1 MEKSNNQKEN
11 VIPGDELA
19 VIEEYESGKG
29 THIID
34 GQIRASIFG
43 KPKSMKIS
51 GYILDINEDDKKVD
65 LQLYESVQGTTI
77 LEGLKLGKD
86 VNLNDLMKGVV
97 CEFKLNELKA
107 KLSKK
112 TVDYLAEQGI
122 NLKEIIQYEVTEIIV
137 TDENI

>member
-1 MEKSNNQKEN
+1 MAKKKDEVPEDVNKE
-11 VIPGDELA
+11 L
-19 VIEEYESGKG
+19 ESPK
-29 THIID
+29 
-34 GQIRASIFG
+34 FG

-77 LEGLKLGKD
+77 LEGLNLGKD

-112 TVDYLAEQGI
+112 TVDYLAEEGI
-122 NLKEIIQYEVTEIIV
+122 NLKEIIQYEVTEIVV